1 MITMMNRLNAIA
13 SVAKSLWM
21 NRRVVTRVVILSMMF
36 SLANIY
42 PCMNAAKVAIPT
54 AAVRTDQT
62 ISNAV
67 ASVISSMVGLIA
79 NMIYFFIL
87 GIKKHLEL
95 QVLPLSFCSCRPL
108 FAVPVPLYMG
118 IYVFRRIVFVRI
130 NSEVEVFSSVGKVFR
145 QIDILQMFKQVS
157 HALHLQTGIL
167 PEHPLLKLSLLFG
180 HFLHDDDE

>member
-13 SVAKSLWM
+13 GVAKLLWM
-21 NRRVVTRVVILSMMF
+21 VRRDVTRVVILSMMF

-79 NMIYFFIL
+79 NMIYFSSSALKNTWSSRCFL
-87 GIKKHLEL
+87 CH
-95 QVLPLSFCSCRPL
+95 
-108 FAVPVPLYMG
+108 FAVAV
-118 IYVFRRIVFVRI
+118 
-130 NSEVEVFSSVGKVFR
+130 
-145 QIDILQMFKQVS
+145 
-157 HALHLQTGIL
+157 H
-167 PEHPLLKLSLLFG
+167 SLLFRYL
-180 HFLHDDDE
+180 FTWAYMFSAA

>member
-67 ASVISSMVGLIA
+67 GMATRSEEHTS
-79 NMIYFFIL
+79 
-87 GIKKHLEL
+87 EL
-95 QVLPLSFCSCRPL
+95 QSRFDLVCRL
-108 FAVPVPLYMG
+108 LLEKKKN
-118 IYVFRRIVFVRI
+118 ITCKRRTNR
-130 NSEVEVFSSVGKVFR
+130 
-145 QIDILQMFKQVS
+145 
-157 HALHLQTGIL
+157 ALLNIHL
-167 PEHPLLKLSLLFG
+167 
-180 HFLHDDDE
+180 